1 MSVLRAWEARY
12 GLFTPL
18 RTAGGFRLY
27 SPTDEARARR
37 MLAHLSSGL
46 AARESAPLA
55 LAAGTGVDSL
65 VRAWETFDATSMHAA
80 LDELLA
86 RPDPAAV
93 VSEQVL
99 PALVQAGDAWARE
112 DLGPARVHF
121 AGRLLEAR
129 LLALGERWHQGP
141 GPLALVGCGPGEHH
155 TLGPL
160 TFALALHRRG
170 WRIAWLG
177 ADTPVEGF
185 AAAARNAQS
194 GCGRGE
200 LHTRG
205 DAHERAR
212 ALHGLAAESPAAA
225 GRTGERRRQRAHG
238 SARAG
243 SPATRPRRARS
254 AQV

>member
-1 MSVLRAWEARY
+1 
-12 GLFTPL
+12 
-18 RTAGGFRLY
+18 
-27 SPTDEARARR
+27 

-46 AARESAPLA
+46 AARESATLA
-55 LAAGTGVDSL
+55 LAAGADVDSL

-129 LLALGERWHQGP
+129 LLALGERWHEGP

-155 TLGPL
+155 SLGPL

-177 ADTPVEGF
+177 ADAPVEGF
-185 AAAARNAQS
+185 A
-194 GCGRGE
+194 G
-200 LHTRG
+200 
-205 DAHERAR
+205 
-212 ALHGLAAESPAAA
+212 AA
-225 GRTGERRRQRAHG
+225 GTLSPDAVVVSFTLARTLT
-238 SARAG
+238 SARDALQELAG
-243 SPATRPRRARS
+243 EYPLRLGGPAIDEATCARIGARRLTGDPAGAV